1 MPGVLCKLTP
11 QEAMKYLKSPI
22 MCEFMGAEKEF
33 EENVVDNID
42 QICYCL
48 ALPEIVAVARQ
59 KRFDVGGFAIIPDI
73 IVQHKDGSLTV
84 FEVKKANEKYPC
96 TAPVNQMK
104 AVGQILLYGNV
115 LPEIFHREVRL
126 ALIDNK
132 IYYRTVAAFM
142 GNNLPITLVEL
153 QRDLLFVPYYAW
165 GGLPYGKTNGE
176 P

>member
-1 MPGVLCKLTP
+1 MPEILYKLTP
-11 QEAMKYLKSPI
+11 KEALAYLKSPI
-22 MCEFMGAEKEF
+22 RYEFMGAEKEF

-42 QICYCL
+42 QICDCL
-48 ALPEIVAVARQ
+48 ALPEIVAVKRQ
-59 KRFDVGGFAIIPDI
+59 KRFDAGGFAIVPDI
-73 IVQHKDGSLTV
+73 IVRHKDGSLTV

-104 AVGQILLYGNV
+104 AVGQILLYGNI
-115 LPEIFHREVRL
+115 LPEIFRCEVRL

-132 IYYRTVAAFM
+132 IYYRTVAAFI

-165 GGLPYGKTNGE
+165 GGLPYGKTNRE
-176 P
+176 S